1 MILIKTFRIKST
13 AKIQNP
19 DVKILLALGGWTD
32 SSSDKY
38 SKLVND
44 PSKRE
49 NFVQKTVKM
58 LKTRQFDG
66 ISLDWQYPVC
76 WQSNCKAGNAG
87 DKRGLAQLIKQ
98 LKNAFKPN
106 GLTLV
111 VSVSGYTEI
120 AEKAYDFNVIDKNA
134 DMVNVM
140 AYDYH
145 GYWDGVTS
153 HHSPLKKLPNSKNT
167 YFVVSFI
174 QNSTYVSYPIFI
186 HILLVL

>member
-1 MILIKTFRIKST
+1 M
-13 AKIQNP
+13 
-19 DVKILLALGGWTD
+19 GGWTD
-32 SSSDKY
+32 SSGDKY

-76 WQSNCKAGNAG
+76 WQSNCNAGNAE
-87 DKRGLAQLIKQ
+87 DKRGFAQLIKQ

-106 GLTLV
+106 GLILA

-174 QNSTYVSYPIFI
+174 KNSTYVSYPIFR

>member
-1 MILIKTFRIKST
+1 M
-13 AKIQNP
+13 A
-19 DVKILLALGGWTD
+19 
-32 SSSDKY
+32 
-38 SKLVND
+38 
-44 PSKRE
+44 
-49 NFVQKTVKM
+49 
-58 LKTRQFDG
+58 
-66 ISLDWQYPVC
+66 
-76 WQSNCKAGNAG
+76 
-87 DKRGLAQLIKQ
+87 
-98 LKNAFKPN
+98 
-106 GLTLV
+106 

-174 QNSTYVSYPIFI
+174 HNSMFI
-186 HILLVL
+186 TLLVLINNIDFFYYSSGICNGILCQKRNFQTKT

>member
-1 MILIKTFRIKST
+1 MIKIFRVKST
-13 AKIQNP
+13 AKTQNP

-32 SSSDKY
+32 SSGDKY

-76 WQSNCKAGNAG
+76 WQSNCKAGNAE
-87 DKRGLAQLIKQ
+87 DKRGFAQLIKQ

-106 GLTLV
+106 GLILA

-174 QNSTYVSYPIFI
+174 KNSTYVSYPIFI
-186 HILLVL
+186 HILFVL